1 MSVFI
6 KPTEVRTIFN
16 SFQSIR
22 NFCLLNKCTSYVSQY
37 VSKITRRKLEISSL
51 ENHNSLLFSSLLM

>member
-37 VSKITRRKLEISSL
+37 ASRITHRKPKNVFHRKSQQF
-51 ENHNSLLFSSLLM
+51 NSLLM